1 MKKIK
6 DLFQAEAASP
16 TETVALFNGG
26 IGFRVPD
33 YQRPYDWASGNIT
46 RLFTDCLSGFHRL
59 GHSADADA
67 FTFLGTLILVEEDK
81 QEPTFGGTSVAIV
94 DGQQRLT
101 TLTLLACTLVER
113 LTVLSKEIGTFA
125 LKAPQRD
132 WLKSEVENWIDEIAE
147 CAYGAQKLRGNKT
160 YPFPRIVRSSDQRGK
175 SAPES
180 EYRSALARFL
190 KAFSDYVNDGDGE
203 FAPPALGDGSDV
215 KKLGENFK
223 HLRDLV
229 RQLDDND
236 WDEKAEC
243 DIVPLD
249 WINRAQYRALLEG
262 LNDSFGDEASK
273 SAAIAA
279 LVKDKASH
287 PLVRTLLFAAYFS
300 RCVVLTR
307 VITDNESAA
316 FDIFDALNTTGEP
329 LTALE
334 TLKPRVIQY
343 ENGVGKFAGS
353 ASEQAFDR
361 LSNLIDESFP
371 ETVEKQNETK
381 ALVVSYGLYVEGLKL
396 PENLASQRT
405 FLRTRYDK
413 STGVSPDSA
422 RRFVRQLA
430 DMAEFRHLYW
440 SQDGIAKL
448 GAYHDAARLDEV
460 QLLMSFLMATKTY
473 LVLPILARYW
483 KPDLKQAGDAT
494 FLDVLRAVTAFLV
507 LRRAATGT
515 TAGIDSDF
523 RAIMAPVGSGANKFG
538 LSAGIEN
545 AEPVLEIAKLRE
557 ALRTLLAKS
566 KGKVSDRGKWVGQA
580 ADNQLYTQAR
590 EITRFMLLVAADKAA
605 PMPDASGRWTKAG
618 VKIAANQNNYL
629 DFKMWRSTD
638 YATVEHVA
646 PDSEKSGVWNA
657 DIYKNAIIRQ
667 SLGNLCLL
675 PAKENGAIGNGS
687 WARKRLFYRALTEPT
702 VDLQKQ
708 RVAEAEAQGM
718 KFSGNTQRILAEG
731 RRLPL
736 LDPLRDVADWTPDI
750 IAARGRNIAELN
762 WEYLWPWLN

>member
-16 TETVALFNGG
+16 TETVELFNGG

-33 YQRPYDWASGNIT
+33 YQRPYDWASGNIA
-46 RLFTDCLSGFHRL
+46 RLFTDCLSGFYRL
-59 GHSADADA
+59 GQSADADA

-81 QEPTFGGTSVAIV
+81 QEQSFGGTSVAIV

-113 LTVLSKEIGTFA
+113 LTILSAGIDTFG
-125 LKAPQRD
+125 LKAPQRTWLQGEVDD
-132 WLKSEVENWIDEIAE
+132 WTNELAE
-147 CAYGAQKLRGNKT
+147 CAFGAQKLKKNKT
-160 YPFPRIVRSSDQRGK
+160 FPFPRIVRSSDQRGK
-175 SAPES
+175 SVQES
-180 EYRSALARFL
+180 EYRSALSRFL
-190 KAFSDYVNDGDGE
+190 FSFADYVNEGEGE
-203 FAPPALGDGSDV
+203 FAPPALGAGSDA
-215 KKLGENFK
+215 KKLGENFAQ
-223 HLRDLV
+223 LRDLV
-229 RQLDDND
+229 ANLDDIKWYDN
-236 WDEKAEC
+236 AEC
-243 DIVPLD
+243 EIVPLD
-249 WINRAQYRALLEG
+249 WINRAQYRALFEKLG
-262 LNDSFGDEASK
+262 DAFGDEASK

-279 LVKDKASH
+279 LIKQKSAH
-287 PLVRTLLFAAYFS
+287 PLVRTLLFSAYFS

-334 TLKPRVIQY
+334 TLKPRVIQF
-343 ENGVGKFAGS
+343 ENSVGKFAGS
-353 ASEQAFDR
+353 PSEDSFNR
-361 LSNLIDESFP
+361 LYKLIDEAFP
-371 ETVEKQNETK
+371 KTSEKQNETK
-381 ALVVSYGLYVEGLKL
+381 GLVVSYGLYVEGLKL
-396 PENLASQRT
+396 PENLASQRN

-413 STGVSPDSA
+413 SAGVSPDSA

-430 DMAEFRHLYW
+430 DMADFRHLYW

-448 GAYHDAARLDEV
+448 GAYHDATRLDEV
-460 QLLMSFLMATKTY
+460 QQLMSFLMATKTY

-483 KPDLKQAGDAT
+483 SPNLKQAGDER
-494 FLDVLRAVTAFLV
+494 FLQVLRAVTAFLV
-507 LRRAATGT
+507 LKRGATGT

-545 AEPVLEIAKLRE
+545 ANPVLEIANLRE
-557 ALRTLLAKS
+557 AFRKLLEKS
-566 KGKVSDRGKWVGQA
+566 KGKVNERDKWVGQA
-580 ADNQLYTQAR
+580 ADNPLYTQAR
-590 EITRFMLLVAADKAA
+590 EITRFMLLVAADKAVA
-605 PMPDASGRWTKAG
+605 MNDGSGRWSKAG
-618 VKIAANQNNYL
+618 VKVAANQNNYL
-629 DFKMWRSTD
+629 EFKIWRSTD

-646 PDSEKSGVWNA
+646 PDSEKPGAWDA

-687 WARKRLFYRALTEPT
+687 WPRKRLFYRALTEPT
-702 VDLQKQ
+702 EDLQKK

-718 KFSGNTQRILAEG
+718 KFSGNTQQILTEG

-736 LDPLRDVADWTPDI
+736 LEPLRDVQAWTPDI

-762 WEYLWPWLN
+762 WDYLWPWLN